1 MKERGLRRFGYEA
14 RFTSLVPLR
23 APTVEGMKHFF
34 AALNDLL
41 DTITPIDQIENL
53 KTFAAIDSITRT
65 IEQSVDI
72 AAHSVEK
79 LRKFRWEALYAI
91 VPGELTRHLPSSHY
105 IAEARFA
112 LRQAAEEM
120 DKDD

>member
-1 MKERGLRRFGYEA
+1 ML
-14 RFTSLVPLR
+14 LH

-41 DTITPIDQIENL
+41 DTITPIDQVENL

-91 VPGELTRHLPSSHY
+91 VPGESTKHLPQSHY

-120 DKDD
+120 EKDN